1 MANDI
6 EILLLQP
13 HTSHLLQPLD
23 VAIFGPLSMALTR
36 RLEPLNR
43 QMRRRLQKNEWL
55 EQYALARADAITPNN
70 IASAW
75 RGAGLFPFQ
84 PQKVYRHLPADRET
98 PPVEPQ
104 IPTTVMQ
111 SYDQLLLTSSPT
123 GNNYTQ
129 RDQATIE
136 TMIENISG
144 LPDDQRCFIKR
155 INDRTNRYKSR
166 VTVAERELSERRQMD
181 EKAKRQ
187 KSGKRA
193 VIEDSI
199 AICTVEIR
207 DGVVAAGKLSREKK
221 KRKCDKTGK
230 SKARA
235 SEKVSN
241 NEELAGDSS
250 ESDVSDCIIVRRA

>member
-55 EQYALARADAITPNN
+55 EQYALARADAITPSN

-75 RGAGLFPFQ
+75 RGAVLFPFQ

-129 RDQATIE
+129 
-136 TMIENISG
+136 
-144 LPDDQRCFIKR
+144 
-155 INDRTNRYKSR
+155 
-166 VTVAERELSERRQMD
+166 
-181 EKAKRQ
+181 
-187 KSGKRA
+187 
-193 VIEDSI
+193 
-199 AICTVEIR
+199 
-207 DGVVAAGKLSREKK
+207 
-221 KRKCDKTGK
+221 
-230 SKARA
+230 
-235 SEKVSN
+235 
-241 NEELAGDSS
+241 
-250 ESDVSDCIIVRRA
+250 